1 MENANPLQIILI
13 GIPLSLAVFYIIL
26 MPTKTVKYLLIFL
39 IAMYGVATYIDH
51 TLVIDNCK
59 PQDCVYENN

>member
-1 MENANPLQIILI
+1 MKITTAQATTFKVD
-13 GIPLSLAVFYIIL
+13 GITVITHQL
-26 MPTKTVKYLLIFL
+26 MKYLLIVL

-59 PQDCVYENN
+59 PQDCKY